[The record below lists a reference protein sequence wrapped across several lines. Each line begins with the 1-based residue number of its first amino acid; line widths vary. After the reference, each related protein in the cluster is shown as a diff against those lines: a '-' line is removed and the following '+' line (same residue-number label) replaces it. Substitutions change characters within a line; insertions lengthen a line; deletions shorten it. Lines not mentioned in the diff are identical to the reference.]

1 MAWVRIHDGAMSH
14 PKIVGLI
21 DWRNPFCVWVWG
33 LSYCQQHLTDGQI
46 TKAALPNKDAVKT
59 GVKLVSL
66 GLWHDGGE
74 HFIVH
79 DYLDWNNSR
88 DVISDKRAQARE
100 RARSSRERAPHVP
113 RTSSLG
119 VSSLESFQ
127 EGEPERKPS
136 DSPGSASQSPPISR
150 PDRNFGRIFLHGW
163 QQHALV
169 AALGPHAEA
178 FELDAWLDGLSAK
191 ANAQGVTFPNDRVR
205 WAWVQA
211 QLTAEI
217 ANRNLPVA
225 GAVVASKPRGCKHVP
240 PCADD
245 ATHTKLDMAERRRAS

>member
-33 LSYCQQHLTDGQI
+33 LSYCQQHLTDGAI
-46 TKAALPNKDAVKT
+46 VKDALPNRDAVKT
-59 GVKLVSL
+59 AEKLVAK
-66 GLWHDGGE
+66 GLWLDVGAAFH
-74 HFIVH
+74 VH
-79 DYLDWNNSR
+79 DYLDWNNGR
-88 DVISDKRAQARE
+88 DVITEKRQQAKD
-100 RARSSRERAPHVP
+100 RARSSRERAAHAR

-119 VSSLESFQ
+119 VVEDDLGVGGSSS

-136 DSPGSASQSPPISR
+136 APLPATSR
-150 PDRNFGRIFLHGW
+150 RDRDYGRIFLHAW

-178 FELDAWLDGLSAK
+178 FALDEFLDGLSAK
-191 ANAQGVTFPNDRVR
+191 ADAQGVTFPNKDIR

-211 QLTAEI
+211 QLTEECRRRGLPIASGAEQSGNKRI
-217 ANRNLPVA
+217 AGLVA
-225 GAVVASKPRGCKHVP
+225 GGEAF
-240 PCADD
+240 
-245 ATHTKLDMAERRRAS
+245 LRRAAGRQS